1 MVFERLSLRDRWTY
15 LAIAALLVFGLA
27 FTVAKRL
34 HPVGPAEIHGIPE
47 TPPTPEA
54 IPAQDDS
61 ARQSLGT
68 AKGSKA
74 ASLETSQAT
83 QPPAPN
89 ELAPNGQASIAPRSS
104 LSPEAPSSEP
114 AATNVD
120 PDNPAALNWLNEASI
135 EDLQDMPGVGPALAQ
150 RIADYRQSNGPFQ
163 HIEDLGNVS
172 GIGPSRLEKI
182 RTYLASKGG

>member
-1 MVFERLSLRDRWTY
+1 
-15 LAIAALLVFGLA
+15 
-27 FTVAKRL
+27 
-34 HPVGPAEIHGIPE
+34 
-47 TPPTPEA
+47 
-54 IPAQDDS
+54 
-61 ARQSLGT
+61 
-68 AKGSKA
+68 
-74 ASLETSQAT
+74 
-83 QPPAPN
+83 
-89 ELAPNGQASIAPRSS
+89 
-104 LSPEAPSSEP
+104 
-114 AATNVD
+114 VD